1 MKNESKWTVL
11 LLAVL
16 FFGVSL
22 ACWIKPA
29 GEYSV
34 TERRKLEQFPKLS
47 VETISEG
54 KFMTDFEEYTLDQ
67 FPMRDRFRELKAWV
81 SQNIFGKADNND
93 IYVSDGYAVK
103 MEYPLKE
110 DALHYAGER
119 FQNIYEKYLKD
130 SGSRIYL
137 SLIPDKNYFLGE
149 NSGHLSMDYEKLFE
163 IMQEE
168 MSYAEYIDI
177 TELLDIEDYYKT
189 DVHWRQ
195 EKIVDVAKEIGS
207 ALGITLENQYE
218 IKTLEDKFYGVYFGQ
233 SALDLPGEELYYF
246 TNETLEQCT
255 VYNYEND
262 KTLGIYDLEK
272 AAGNDP
278 YEIYLSGP
286 VSLMKIE
293 NPNAQTG
300 KELVVFR
307 DSFGSSLI
315 PLLAEGYRTITLV
328 DIRYIQSE
336 FLSNF
341 VDFTDK
347 DVLFLYSTVVLNN
360 SETLK

>member
-93 IYVSDGYAVK
+93 IYVSEGYAVK

-293 NPNAQTG
+293 NPNAQTE

>member
-93 IYVSDGYAVK
+93 IYVSEGYAVK

>member
-218 IKTLEDKFYGVYFGQ
+218 VKTLEDKFYGVYFGQ

-293 NPNAQTG
+293 NPNAQTE